1 MSILRTICSI
11 VVFITSI
18 VLGLYLLLTNKM
30 QGTEFVALIV
40 AFIILSVFIFLFP
53 NVHEISIGPSLV
65 KLNKAKEESDQII
78 QDLRDTRLEMFRML
92 LKDSLSDG
100 SFWGSDALKDNRI
113 IIFLRT
119 YNKIVEA
126 KCKNELTAE
135 INKILILLIEV
146 QSQNIKNCSP
156 KMAEKFETDEI
167 IVPPLKYSV
176 FLNDDIVEDFRF
188 WRRPHLDGVQAKT
201 EIIEAINEYA
211 KIYPIYISEIVP

>member
-1 MSILRTICSI
+1 M
-11 VVFITSI
+11 
-18 VLGLYLLLTNKM
+18 LLTNKI

-40 AFIILSVFIFLFP
+40 AFIILSVFISLFP

-176 FLNDDIVEDFRF
+176 FLNDDIVEDFRSR
-188 WRRPHLDGVQAKT
+188 RRPHLDGVQAKT